1 MSLPTSNLIGIQIP
15 ALGSLYCEG
24 AVGACVGAAGAAPI
38 FVDIDRG
45 KLGGKLL
52 RYKLIDVQCTRK
64 RPEYWYTIIA
74 KTTHET
80 TTQSSHLY

>member
-24 AVGACVGAAGAAPI
+24 AVGAAGAAAI
-38 FVDIDRG
+38 FVDIDKG